1 MGSGALLGEIVFS
14 WGGMGTLVYDAVMAR
29 DYPLLHGS
37 FLVIAVFVLAA
48 NFLADVLYAVLDPRL
63 RSGETT

>member
-1 MGSGALLGEIVFS
+1 
-14 WGGMGTLVYDAVMAR
+14 MAR